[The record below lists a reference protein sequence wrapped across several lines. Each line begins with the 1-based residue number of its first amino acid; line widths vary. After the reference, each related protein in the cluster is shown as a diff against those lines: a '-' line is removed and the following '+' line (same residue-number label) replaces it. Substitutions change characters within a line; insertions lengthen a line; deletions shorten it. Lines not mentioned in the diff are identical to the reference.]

1 MLSCTAGR
9 KNYWRRAPAIQ
20 ATLRNITEHNRLKA
34 ELQILATTDVLTGIV
49 NRRQFLALASRELK
63 RAARLH
69 HPLALAMLDMD
80 GLKHINDTHGHAAGD
95 QVLVAFTD
103 TCRKNIREI
112 DVFARVGGDEFVV
125 LLPETEREEAYKAV
139 ERVQLALAA
148 QPVYLG
154 GQPVIVTFSAGITSM
169 TDMVESLDELLARA
183 DSALYRAKAAGRN
196 RVAL

>member
-1 MLSCTAGR
+1 LLSCTAGR

-63 RAARLH
+63 RAARLR
-69 HPLALAMLDMD
+69 HP
-80 GLKHINDTHGHAAGD
+80 
-95 QVLVAFTD
+95 
-103 TCRKNIREI
+103 
-112 DVFARVGGDEFVV
+112 
-125 LLPETEREEAYKAV
+125 
-139 ERVQLALAA
+139 
-148 QPVYLG
+148 
-154 GQPVIVTFSAGITSM
+154 
-169 TDMVESLDELLARA
+169 LDELLARA